1 MYSRSIFSIIFS
13 VFVISFL
20 NCSGQPK
27 KIIELKTTLTSI
39 ISQYKAKIGIAV
51 IDLETHDTLTINND
65 FKYPMQ
71 SVYKFPLALAV
82 LHQVD
87 EKKILLQ
94 QQVHINREDLRP
106 ETWSPL
112 KVKYPEGN
120 IDMTVAELLNYTVS
134 QSDNNGCDILFKL
147 LGGTKTVNN
156 YIHQLGIKKISIA
169 ATEEEMGKAWQVP
182 YTNWTEPLAMTK
194 LIEGF
199 YNIKYLSDSS
209 NSFLMKLMI
218 ESSNS
223 AKRLKG
229 LLPDNIVVAHKTG
242 TSNTNEK
249 GITAAVND
257 VGIINLPNGKHIAIS
272 VFVSNSSEKF
282 ETNEKIIAEISKAV
296 FDYFTAESNTYFEK
310 HLSISK
316 TNDTLPYRLL
326 SPLNENSSIK
336 YPLLVYLH
344 GSGSRGNDNEAP
356 VNKLSSGFT
365 DSLNRI
371 NFPCYILVPQ
381 CPQND
386 SWVVFPNFSK
396 SISTTD
402 TPTKACKQTLDL
414 IHELIQTKNIDSHRI
429 YLTGF
434 SMGGE
439 GTFDLLT
446 REPELFACAVPLAS
460 VADTSKANL
469 ISNIPIWAFHGDL
482 DKVNDVK
489 YTRIMIEAIERKG
502 GNPNYTEIKGVGHDC
517 RNEAYLNEKLW
528 KWVFEQHN

>member
-1 MYSRSIFSIIFS
+1 M
-13 VFVISFL
+13 
-20 NCSGQPK
+20 
-27 KIIELKTTLTSI
+27 ELKTTLTSI

-71 SVYKFPLALAV
+71 SVYKFPLAIAV

-87 EKKILLQ
+87 EKKISLQ
-94 QQVHINREDLRP
+94 QKVHINKKDLRP

-147 LGGTKTVNN
+147 VGGTITVNS
-156 YIHQLGIKKISIA
+156 YIHKLGIKNISIA
-169 ATEEEMGKAWQVP
+169 ATEEEMSKSWDVP

-194 LIEGF
+194 LLEGF
-199 YNIKYLSDSS
+199 YNKKYLSAAS
-209 NSFLMKLMI
+209 NNFLMKLMI

-249 GITAAVND
+249 RITAAVND
-257 VGIINLPNGKHIAIS
+257 VGIITLPNGKHIAIS

-296 FDYFTAESNTYFEK
+296 FDYFTGESNTYFEK

-344 GSGSRGNDNEAP
+344 GSGSRGNDNEAL
-356 VNKLSSGFT
+356 VNKLAPGFT

-386 SWVVFPNFSK
+386 SWVLFPDFPN
-396 SISTTD
+396 SIATTD
-402 TPTKACKQTLDL
+402 TPTKACKQTLEL
-414 IHELIQTKNIDSHRI
+414 IHHLIQTKNIDSDRI

-434 SMGGE
+434 SLGGE
-439 GTFDLLT
+439 GTFDMIS
-446 REPELFACAVPLAS
+446 REPDLFACAVPLAS
-460 VADTSKANL
+460 VADTSKAKFVK
-469 ISNIPIWAFHGDL
+469 NIPLWAFHGSD
-482 DKVNDVK
+482 DNVNDIK
-489 YTRIMIEAIERKG
+489 YSKMMVDAIIKAG
-502 GNPNYTEIKGVGHDC
+502 GTPKFTIVENCKHDC
-517 RNEAYLNEKLW
+517 RNAAYENSEIW
-528 KWVFEQHN
+528 KWMFEQKKK